1 MHIIVCGYFFINLLS
16 IHAQCVFIPIRLQW
30 TCKVVSELKQYLSS
44 NSRIPEYMSFP
55 KFLLE
60 MTSLS
65 ETAKIIYTVLL
76 DRARLSQ
83 KKTGWADEYGHV
95 FIYYPIKDLTAAVHK
110 SDMTVKSALSALEK
124 EQLIHRQHISL
135 GKAKRIYVKL
145 PLPEERNL
153 AVREKGNCLSDGK
166 NSVCQTD
173 RKLSTS
179 NNENSN
185 NNRAN
190 RMSKAYGQYQNVF
203 LSDDDI
209 AALRQDISNYQDY
222 IERLSRYMHSKH
234 KQYNDHAATIRRWYS
249 KDNPTSPA
257 RKYERKENES
267 L

>member
-1 MHIIVCGYFFINLLS
+1 M
-16 IHAQCVFIPIRLQW
+16 
-30 TCKVVSELKQYLSS
+30 TQYLSS
-44 NSRIPEYMSFP
+44 GSRLPEYMSFP

-95 FIYYPIKDLTAAVHK
+95 FIYYPIKDLSAAVHK
-110 SDMTVKSALSALEK
+110 SNMTVKSALSALEE
-124 EQLIHRQHISL
+124 EQLIHRQRTGL
-135 GKAKRIYVKL
+135 GKASRIYVKI

-153 AVREKGNCLSDGK
+153 SDREKGNCLSDGK
-166 NSVCQTD
+166 NPVYHTD

-185 NNRAN
+185 NNRAK
-190 RMSKAYGQYQNVF
+190 RMSKAYGQFQNVF

-209 AALRQDISNYQDY
+209 ASLRQDISNYQEY
-222 IERLSRYMHSKH
+222 IERLSRYMHSTH
-234 KQYNDHAATIRRWYS
+234 KLYDDHAATIRRWYS
-249 KDNPTSPA
+249 KDNPTPPA

>member
-1 MHIIVCGYFFINLLS
+1 M
-16 IHAQCVFIPIRLQW
+16 
-30 TCKVVSELKQYLSS
+30 TQYLSS

-60 MTSLS
+60 RTSLN
-65 ETAKIIYTVLL
+65 ETAKIIYSVLL

-83 KKTGWADEYGHV
+83 KKTGWADDHGHV
-95 FIYYPIKDLTAAVHK
+95 FIYYPIKDLATTVHK
-110 SDMTVKSALSALEK
+110 SDMAVKYALSALEK
-124 EQLIHRQHISL
+124 EQLIHRQQTGL
-135 GKAKRIYVKL
+135 GKASRIYVKL

-153 AVREKGNCLSDGK
+153 SVREKESCPSDGK

-179 NNENSN
+179 NNEYSN

-209 AALRQDISNYQDY
+209 ASLRKDISNYQEY
-222 IERLSRYMHSKH
+222 IERLSRYMNSTH
-234 KQYNDHAATIRRWYS
+234 KQYDDHAATIRRWYL
-249 KDNPTSPA
+249 KDNPTPPA
-257 RKYERKENES
+257 RKYERKESES

>member
-1 MHIIVCGYFFINLLS
+1 MAVFFFVNLLS
-16 IHAQCVFIPIRLQW
+16 IYAQCVFVPIRLQW
-30 TCKVVSELKQYLSS
+30 TCKVVSELTRYLSS
-44 NSRIPEYMSFP
+44 ESRIPEYMSFP
-55 KFLLE
+55 KFLLG

-76 DRARLSQ
+76 GRARLSQ
-83 KKTGWADEYGHV
+83 KKTGWADDYGHI
-95 FIYYPIKDLTAAVHK
+95 FIYYPIKDLAAAVHK

-124 EQLIHRQHISL
+124 EQLIHRQHMGL
-135 GKAKRIYVKL
+135 GKANRIYVKL
-145 PLPEERNL
+145 PLSEERNL
-153 AVREKGNCLSDGK
+153 SVREKENCPSDGK
-166 NSVCQTD
+166 NPVCQKE

-209 AALRQDISNYQDY
+209 ASLRQDISNYQEY
-222 IERLSRYMHSKH
+222 IERLSRYMHSTH
-234 KQYNDHAATIRRWYS
+234 KKYDDHAATIRRWYS
-249 KDNPTSPA
+249 NDNPTPPA
-257 RKYERKENES
+257 RKYVQKASES

>member
-1 MHIIVCGYFFINLLS
+1 M
-16 IHAQCVFIPIRLQW
+16 
-30 TCKVVSELKQYLSS
+30 TQYLSS

-83 KKTGWADEYGHV
+83 KKACWADEYGHV
-95 FIYYPIKDLTAAVHK
+95 FIYYPIKDLATAVHK
-110 SDMTVKSALSALEK
+110 CEMTVKLAMSALEK
-124 EQLIHRQHISL
+124 ENLIHRQHTGL
-135 GKAKRIYVKL
+135 GKANRIYVKL

-153 AVREKGNCLSDGK
+153 SVREKENCLSDGK
-166 NSVCQTD
+166 NPVCQTD
-173 RKLSTS
+173 IKLSTS
-179 NNENSN
+179 NNEKSN

-209 AALRQDISNYQDY
+209 LSLRQDIPNYQDY

-234 KQYNDHAATIRRWYS
+234 KHYDDHAATIRRWYS
-249 KDNPTSPA
+249 KDNPTPPA

>member
-1 MHIIVCGYFFINLLS
+1 M
-16 IHAQCVFIPIRLQW
+16 
-30 TCKVVSELKQYLSS
+30 TQYLSS

-55 KFLLE
+55 KFLLR

-83 KKTGWADEYGHV
+83 KKTGWTDEYGNV
-95 FIYYPIKDLTAAVHK
+95 FIYYPIKDLAATVHK
-110 SDMTVKSALSALEK
+110 SDMTVKSALSTLEK
-124 EQLIHRQHISL
+124 EKLIHRQHTGL
-135 GKAKRIYVKL
+135 GKASRIYVKF

-153 AVREKGNCLSDGK
+153 SVREKENCPSDGK

-179 NNENSN
+179 NNEKSN
-185 NNRAN
+185 NNRVN
-190 RMSKAYGQYQNVF
+190 RMSNAYGQYQNVF

-209 AALRQDISNYQDY
+209 ASLKQDISNYQEY
-222 IERLSRYMHSKH
+222 IERLSRYMHSTR
-234 KQYNDHAATIRRWYS
+234 KQYDDHAATIRRWYT
-249 KDNPTSPA
+249 KDNPAPPA
-257 RKYERKENES
+257 RKYKRKESES

>member
-1 MHIIVCGYFFINLLS
+1 M
-16 IHAQCVFIPIRLQW
+16 
-30 TCKVVSELKQYLSS
+30 TQYLSS

-95 FIYYPIKDLTAAVHK
+95 FIYYPIKDLAAAIHK
-110 SDMTVKSALSALEK
+110 CEMTVKSALSALE
-124 EQLIHRQHISL
+124 
-135 GKAKRIYVKL
+135 

-153 AVREKGNCLSDGK
+153 SVREKENCPSDGK

-179 NNENSN
+179 NNEKSN

-209 AALRQDISNYQDY
+209 ASLRKDISNYQEY
-222 IERLSRYMHSKH
+222 IERLSRYLHSTH
-234 KQYNDHAATIRRWYS
+234 KQYDDHAATILRWYS
-249 KDNPTSPA
+249 KDNPTPPA
-257 RKYERKENES
+257 RKYERKESES

>member
-1 MHIIVCGYFFINLLS
+1 M
-16 IHAQCVFIPIRLQW
+16 
-30 TCKVVSELKQYLSS
+30 TQYLSS

-65 ETAKIIYTVLL
+65 ETAKIIYAVLL

-95 FIYYPIKDLTAAVHK
+95 FIYYPIKDLAAAVHK
-110 SDMTVKSALSALEK
+110 CEMTVKSALSALEK
-124 EQLIHRQHISL
+124 EQLIHRQHTGL
-135 GKAKRIYVKL
+135 GKASRIYVKI
-145 PLPEERNL
+145 PLSEERNL
-153 AVREKGNCLSDGK
+153 SVREKENCPSDGK

-179 NNENSN
+179 NNEKSN

-209 AALRQDISNYQDY
+209 ASLRKDISNYQEY
-222 IERLSRYMHSKH
+222 IERLF
-234 KQYNDHAATIRRWYS
+234 
-249 KDNPTSPA
+249 
-257 RKYERKENES
+257 
-267 L
+267 

>member
-1 MHIIVCGYFFINLLS
+1 M
-16 IHAQCVFIPIRLQW
+16 
-30 TCKVVSELKQYLSS
+30 TQYLSS
-44 NSRIPEYMSFP
+44 GSRIPEYMSFP

-124 EQLIHRQHISL
+124 EQLIHRQRTGL
-135 GKAKRIYVKL
+135 GKASRIYVKL
-145 PLPEERNL
+145 PLSEERNL
-153 AVREKGNCLSDGK
+153 SVSEKENCPSDGK
-166 NSVCQTD
+166 NPVCQTE

-179 NNENSN
+179 NNEKSN

-190 RMSKAYGQYQNVF
+190 RIIKAYGQFQNVF
-203 LSDDDI
+203 LSDEDI
-209 AALRQDISNYQDY
+209 ASLRQDISNYQDY

-234 KQYNDHAATIRRWYS
+234 KQYDDHAATIRRWYS
-249 KDNPTSPA
+249 KDNTTPPV

>member
-1 MHIIVCGYFFINLLS
+1 MTQS
-16 IHAQCVFIPIRLQW
+16 
-30 TCKVVSELKQYLSS
+30 LSS

-95 FIYYPIKDLTAAVHK
+95 FIYYPIKDLAGAVHK
-110 SDMTVKSALSALEK
+110 SDMTVKSALLTLEK
-124 EQLIHRQHISL
+124 EQLIHRQHKGL
-135 GKAKRIYVKL
+135 GKANRIYVKL

-153 AVREKGNCLSDGK
+153 SVREKENCPSDGK
-166 NSVCQTD
+166 DSVCQTE

-179 NNENSN
+179 NNKKSN

-209 AALRQDISNYQDY
+209 SSLRKDISNYQEY
-222 IERLSRYMHSKH
+222 IERLSQYMHSTHKH
-234 KQYNDHAATIRRWYS
+234 YDDHAAAIRRWYS
-249 KDNPTSPA
+249 KDKPAPPA
-257 RKYERKENES
+257 RKYERKESES

>member
-1 MHIIVCGYFFINLLS
+1 M
-16 IHAQCVFIPIRLQW
+16 
-30 TCKVVSELKQYLSS
+30 TQYLSS
-44 NSRIPEYMSFP
+44 GSRIPEYMSFP

-124 EQLIHRQHISL
+124 EQLIHRQRTGL
-135 GKAKRIYVKL
+135 GKASRIYVKL
-145 PLPEERNL
+145 PLSEERNL
-153 AVREKGNCLSDGK
+153 SVRRKENCPQVIMK
-166 NSVCQTD
+166 KVITIEQ
-173 RKLSTS
+173 
-179 NNENSN
+179 
-185 NNRAN
+185 NRII
-190 RMSKAYGQYQNVF
+190 KAYGQFQNVF
-203 LSDDDI
+203 LSDEDI
-209 AALRQDISNYQDY
+209 ASLRQDISNYQDY

-234 KQYNDHAATIRRWYS
+234 KQYDDHAATIRRWYS
-249 KDNPTSPA
+249 KDNPTPPA

>member
-1 MHIIVCGYFFINLLS
+1 M
-16 IHAQCVFIPIRLQW
+16 
-30 TCKVVSELKQYLSS
+30 TQYLSS

-83 KKTGWADEYGHV
+83 KKTGWADDYGHI
-95 FIYYPIKDLTAAVHK
+95 FIYYPIKDLVAAIHK
-110 SDMTVKSALSALEK
+110 SDMTVKSALSTLEK
-124 EQLIHRQHISL
+124 EQLIHRQRTGL
-135 GKAKRIYVKL
+135 GKANRIYVKL

-153 AVREKGNCLSDGK
+153 SVREKENCPSDGK
-166 NSVCQTD
+166 NPVCQTD

-185 NNRAN
+185 NNRAK

-209 AALRQDISNYQDY
+209 ALLRQDISNYQEY
-222 IERLSRYMHSKH
+222 IERLSRYMHSTH
-234 KQYNDHAATIRRWYS
+234 KQYDDHAATIRRWYS
-249 KDNPTSPA
+249 NDNPTPPA
-257 RKYERKENES
+257 RKYERKESES